1 MFRLTFH
8 LRWPGLAL
16 AVCGLVATTLTPV
29 RAEKN
34 PAHLLNAA
42 QVPEIRD
49 ALQDAID
56 RRVIPGA
63 VFWIE
68 REGAKLHGAIGQRAV
83 IPKKE
88 AMTEDTIFDVASLT
102 KVVAT
107 TPCIMLLVEQG
118 KIRLD
123 APAKTYLPEFTGE
136 GRENITV
143 RHLLTHTSGMKPD
156 IALEP
161 KWSGY
166 ATGIHMVCTVAP
178 DHAPDVEFRYSDI
191 NFIVLGEIVHRV
203 TGLHLDEFAKQQV
216 FGPLGMKQTC
226 FKPGSELQWRIAP
239 TERDENGVMLRGVVH
254 DPTARR
260 MGGVAGHAGL
270 FSTAADLARY
280 CRMILQG
287 GELNGVRLLKPETVK
302 LMTSVQTP
310 PEMKERRGL
319 GWDIDTRFS
328 RPRGA
333 LFPPGSFGHTG
344 FTGTCVW
351 MDPLSKTFYVY
362 LSSRL
367 HGTNPK
373 TDSREVY
380 DTMGTEAALC
390 VLNYDFFEVPDAL
403 DRHGD

>member
-1 MFRLTFH
+1 MPRLKARLKSLRLWWVVLTLTF
-8 LRWPGLAL
+8 GAL
-16 AVCGLVATTLTPV
+16 EVA
-29 RAEKN
+29 RAAEN
-34 PAHLLNAA
+34 PPHLLDARR
-42 QVPEIRD
+42 VPQIRE

-68 REGAKLHGAIGQRAV
+68 REGAKLHGAIGRRAV

-88 AMTEDTIFDVASLT
+88 AMGKDTIFDLASLT

-156 IALEP
+156 LPMKPE
-161 KWSGY
+161 WSGY
-166 ATGIHMVCTVAP
+166 ATAIHMVCTTAP

-191 NFIVLGEIVHRV
+191 NFMVLGAIVHRV
-203 TGLHLDEFAKQQV
+203 SCLHLDEFAKQQV
-216 FGPLGMKQTC
+216 FGPLGMKDTGFNPDREQR
-226 FKPGSELQWRIAP
+226 WRIAP
-239 TERDENGVMLRGVVH
+239 TERDENKVMLRGVVH

-280 CRMILQG
+280 CRMIL
-287 GELNGVRLLKPETVK
+287 GEGEIDGMRFLKPETVR

-351 MDPLSKTFYVY
+351 MDPFSKAFYIY

-367 HGTNPK
+367 HATNPK

-390 VLNYDFFEVPDAL
+390 VLNVDF
-403 DRHGD
+403 